1 MGKRGNEKKGYE
13 KNTGYIAA
21 LLMVFILC
29 SCGAEQN
36 ICVAADG
43 IFSCNGQLYKNDGEI
58 FLSEE
63 EREYVRLVEEIPEGI
78 KGAELYTSVWQYED
92 WLLLGLE
99 ESQVLPGLEGYRYFL
114 LLPDADTGRAEN
126 GMADGMMPQIYYNG
140 GLYQYERGMIP
151 GNVTADMETIGF
163 VRSFSDGSRSVPP
176 DEELQA
182 SLPVLLGHLVF
193 RYGDGLLISA
203 DGGKTYSIYALAGN

>member
-1 MGKRGNEKKGYE
+1 MRKKRHEKI
-13 KNTGYIAA
+13 TGYIVT
-21 LLMVFILC
+21 LLMIFILC

-36 ICVAADG
+36 IIVAADG
-43 IFSCNGQLYKNDGEI
+43 IFSYNDQRYKNDGEI
-58 FLSEE
+58 FLSEAE
-63 EREYVRLVEEIPEGI
+63 QEYVRLVEAIPEGI
-78 KGAELYTSVWQYED
+78 KGAEMYTSVWQYED
-92 WLLLGLE
+92 WLLLGLD

-114 LLPDADTGRAEN
+114 LIPASDTGRAEN
-126 GMADGMMPQIYYNG
+126 EIADGMMPQIYYNG

-163 VRSFSDGSRSVPP
+163 VQSFSDGSWSVPP

-182 SLPVLLGHLVF
+182 GLSILLGHLVY
-193 RYGDGLLISA
+193 RCEEGLMISG